1 MSPHKEAASQ
11 HAVNMHLHSRQ
22 SRRKRLFVCEKGCW
36 WGIKGKNRSFWNI
49 TWPWQHFRAP
59 LPDSH
64 SHIPPPLSFHSF
76 LDFLRSSPLC
86 PGVIS
91 LMMCNALKVLHQ
103 PDLLK
108 WSMGNAPGVTFLHTP
123 SLLPLSVSCLSPAI
137 ISAVRPLSPASFSP
151 ICLLKLSWPITSTLS
166 LPFSLSLF
174 LSLSLSP
181 PLWRLN

>member
-1 MSPHKEAASQ
+1 MLVRNKREEQVLLKHHLTLAAF
-11 HAVNMHLHSRQ
+11 Q
-22 SRRKRLFVCEKGCW
+22 SALARLTF
-36 WGIKGKNRSFWNI
+36 
-49 TWPWQHFRAP
+49 
-59 LPDSH
+59 SH
-64 SHIPPPLSFHSF
+64 PSPLSFHSL
-76 LDFLRSSPLC
+76 LDFLLSSPLC

-123 SLLPLSVSCLSPAI
+123 PLLPFSVSCLSPAI
-137 ISAVRPLSPASFSP
+137 ISAVRPLSRASFSP